1 MKYIWFLF
9 LLALIQTISPKNIL
23 SKISLDSS
31 FNIYKS
37 GITNSHLYQEI
48 SNTTWKEFFISENIQ
63 NIKKF
68 FPYYINTD
76 KELDLFV
83 EDSSAQLYWI
93 NNVRGTSKDFTHKK
107 LSKIFIGDFIVAN
120 KYDSEYSDDKN
131 DMFILATNQHKNK
144 IFKYKKNPY
153 YNPLMTNDTSHDT
166 KNYWE
171 ETLFLNIDDP
181 TITSY
186 IEINGYSKIKS
197 LNIYR
202 QKNGDF
208 QILLLNIEQ
217 LDSNA
222 CNLIKIRIKEERII
236 SVDKIGNE
244 LNNIN
249 IVGLFDMNNDGL
261 IDILYMDSNN
271 VLFVYLN
278 QDPFYYSVEIYKIN
292 PTFIDKSSRIFII
305 DANKDMYPDII
316 TGDTHKNTISLILNP
331 GRNYWKKI
339 INYYEK
345 KKSDLDSN
353 IEIYTDISWQYLPLI
368 DTEKEKLTE
377 EQLKDFTIIMIDKSK
392 RITFE
397 IIGIF
402 GNKLYWFIEKDNNNG
417 HSLTQS
423 IYHYLINSMSKCEI
437 FIDKYNGNDMND
449 AYDIILDIDLNNDN
463 YPEFVLYS
471 YKLEKMIYIQ
481 RIEILLTQYGW
492 SQAFWIYLMIGIYT
506 FSSIIGGIEFYRIK
520 NMNEKY
526 HNSLMNNEEQKEP
539 KEIELNE
546 ININQYQ
553 YK

>member
-1 MKYIWFLF
+1 MKYISLLF

-48 SNTTWKEFFISENIQ
+48 SNTTWKEFFVSENIQ

-93 NNVRGTSKDFTHKK
+93 NNIRGTSKDFTHKK

-131 DMFILATNQHKNK
+131 DMFILATNQQKNK

-171 ETLFLNIDDP
+171 ETLFLSIDDP
-181 TITSY
+181 SITSY
-186 IEINGYSKIKS
+186 IEINGYSKIKSLNIYRQRYSKIKS

-292 PTFIDKSSRIFII
+292 PTFIDKSPRIFII

-316 TGDTHKNTISLILNP
+316 TGVLAI
-331 GRNYWKKI
+331 
-339 INYYEK
+339 
-345 KKSDLDSN
+345 
-353 IEIYTDISWQYLPLI
+353 
-368 DTEKEKLTE
+368 
-377 EQLKDFTIIMIDKSK
+377 FTFN
-392 RITFE
+392 R
-397 IIGIF
+397 
-402 GNKLYWFIEKDNNNG
+402 Y
-417 HSLTQS
+417 
-423 IYHYLINSMSKCEI
+423 
-437 FIDKYNGNDMND
+437 
-449 AYDIILDIDLNNDN
+449 
-463 YPEFVLYS
+463 
-471 YKLEKMIYIQ
+471 
-481 RIEILLTQYGW
+481 
-492 SQAFWIYLMIGIYT
+492 
-506 FSSIIGGIEFYRIK
+506 
-520 NMNEKY
+520 
-526 HNSLMNNEEQKEP
+526 
-539 KEIELNE
+539 
-546 ININQYQ
+546 
-553 YK
+553 